1 LEEEAM
7 PVARVTEIT
16 SSSKKSFQDAIE
28 LGIARAAKTLK
39 NVEGAWI
46 QDQKVV
52 VEDGKISAYRVNM
65 KVTFILA
72 E

>member
-1 LEEEAM
+1 M
-7 PVARVTEIT
+7 SVARVTEIT
-16 SSSKKSFQDAIE
+16 SSSNKSFQDAIE
-28 LGIARAAKTLK
+28 LGIARAVKTLK

-52 VEDGKISAYRVNM
+52 VENGKISDYRVNM

-72 E
+72 D

>member
-1 LEEEAM
+1 M
-7 PVARVTEIT
+7 SVARVTEIT

-52 VEDGKISAYRVNM
+52 VENGKISDYRVNM

>member
-1 LEEEAM
+1 M
-7 PVARVTEIT
+7 SVARVTEIT